1 MIRRPPR
8 ATRTDT
14 LFPYTTLFRSAA
26 LAVLP
31 APPTLAQQPP
41 PAVVVERIEVKPI
54 SAPEEFI
61 ARVEAIEA
69 VDIRARV
76 EGFLQ
81 TVAFEAGEAVE
92 KGDLLFAIEPDQY
105 EAGVRSEE
113 RRVGK
118 EWGSTC
124 RSRWWPDT

>member
-1 MIRRPPR
+1 MMAYELRIV
-8 ATRTDT
+8 DWSSDVCSSD
-14 LFPYTTLFRSAA
+14 L
-26 LAVLP
+26 
-31 APPTLAQQPP
+31 LAQQPP

-54 SAPEEFI
+54 SAPKEFI

-92 KGDLLFAIEPDQY
+92 TGDLLFEIEPDQV
-105 EAGVRSEE
+105 EAGVATDRAQS
-113 RRVGK
+113 
-118 EWGSTC
+118 
-124 RSRWWPDT
+124 

>member
-1 MIRRPPR
+1 MLPERMRVQTHLRSPGDQSRAGRPTAVR
-8 ATRTDT
+8 AA
-14 LFPYTTLFRSAA
+14 LGAVLLAAA

-54 SAPEEFI
+54 GAPEEFI

-81 TVAFEAGEAVE
+81 TVAFEAGGENGRA
-92 KGDLLFAIEPDQY
+92 
-105 EAGVRSEE
+105 AGRE
-113 RRVGK
+113 G
-118 EWGSTC
+118 GGQGG
-124 RSRWWPDT
+124 

>member
-41 PAVVVERIEVKPI
+41 PAVVVERVEVKAI
-54 SAPEEFI
+54 STPEEFI
-61 ARVEAIEA
+61 ARVEAIES

-81 TVAFEAGEAVE
+81 TVAFDAGEAVE
-92 KGDLLFAIEPDQY
+92 TGDLLFEIEPDRY
-105 EAGVRSEE
+105 EAGVASARAQLSD
-113 RRVGK
+113 RK
-118 EWGSTC
+118 ST
-124 RSRWWPDT
+124 RLNSIH